1 MLLPL
6 QDYWQRIV
14 MFNKKYLYIGIGVLL
29 ILLIGKK
36 VSALNLIKQFEGLK
50 LTSYPDSGG
59 IYTIGFGNTIN
70 KDTGQAIKQGD
81 KIDLATAERWL
92 KIDVAEREKKIKA
105 LIQVPINENMKAAL
119 VSLAY
124 NIGTGAFASS
134 TLLRLLNS
142 GADKKLVADQFLRWN
157 KVQGKEVKGLT
168 NRRKLEQE
176 LFLK

>member
-1 MLLPL
+1 M
-6 QDYWQRIV
+6 
-14 MFNKKYLYIGIGVLL
+14 MSNKKKIYIGIAVLL
-29 ILLIGKK
+29 ILLFGKK
-36 VSALNLIKQFEGLK
+36 VSAFNLIKKFEGLE
-50 LTSYPDSGG
+50 LTSYPDTGG
-59 IYTIGFGNTIN
+59 IWTIGFGSTIN

-92 KIDVAEREKKIKA
+92 KQDIAEREKRIKE
-105 LIQVPINENMKAAL
+105 LIKVPVTANMKAAL

-142 GADKKLVADQFLRWN
+142 GADKKLVANQFLRWN

-168 NRRKLEQE
+168 NRRKLERE

>member
-1 MLLPL
+1 
-6 QDYWQRIV
+6 
-14 MFNKKYLYIGIGVLL
+14 MFNKKKIYIGLAIFL

-36 VSALNLIKQFEGLK
+36 VSAFNIIKKFEGLE
-50 LTSYPDSGG
+50 LTSYPDTGG
-59 IYTIGFGNTIN
+59 IWTIGFGSTIN

-92 KIDVAEREKKIKA
+92 MKDIAERQVKIKG
-105 LIQVPINENMKAAL
+105 LIKVPINDNQVAAIT
-119 VSLAY
+119 SLAY
-124 NIGTGAFASS
+124 NIGTGALSSS

-168 NRRKLEQE
+168 NRRILERE

>member
-1 MLLPL
+1 M
-6 QDYWQRIV
+6 
-14 MFNKKYLYIGIGVLL
+14 MSNKRKIYIGIAVIL
-29 ILLIGKK
+29 ILLFGKK
-36 VSALNLIKQFEGLK
+36 VSAFNLIKKFEGLE
-50 LTSYPDSGG
+50 LTSYPDTGG
-59 IYTIGFGNTIN
+59 IWTIGFGSTIN

-81 KIDLATAERWL
+81 KINVATAERWL
-92 KIDVAEREKKIKA
+92 KQDIAEREKKIKG
-105 LIQVPINENMKAAL
+105 LIKVPVTANMKAAL

-142 GADKKLVADQFLRWN
+142 GADKKMVADQFLKWN

-168 NRRKLEQE
+168 NRRKLERE

>member
-6 QDYWQRIV
+6 LDYWQRIV
-14 MFNKKYLYIGIGVLL
+14 MSNKKKIYIGLAILL
-29 ILLIGKK
+29 ILLFGKK
-36 VSALNLIKQFEGLK
+36 VSALNIIKKFEGIE
-50 LTSYPDSGG
+50 LTSYPDTGG
-59 IYTIGFGNTIN
+59 IWTIGFGSTIN

-92 KIDVAEREKKIKA
+92 KMDIAEREKKINA
-105 LIQVPINENMKAAL
+105 LIKVPVTENMKAAM

-168 NRRKLEQE
+168 NRRKLERE

>member
-1 MLLPL
+1 M
-6 QDYWQRIV
+6 
-14 MFNKKYLYIGIGVLL
+14 MSNKRKIYIGIAVLL
-29 ILLIGKK
+29 ILLFGKK
-36 VSALNLIKQFEGLK
+36 VSAFNLIKKFEGLE
-50 LTSYPDSGG
+50 LTSYPDTGG
-59 IYTIGFGNTIN
+59 IWTIGFGSTIN

-81 KIDLATAERWL
+81 KIDVATAERWL
-92 KIDVAEREKKIKA
+92 KQDIAEREKKIKG
-105 LIQVPINENMKAAL
+105 LIKVPVTANMKAAL

-168 NRRKLEQE
+168 NRRKLERE

>member
-1 MLLPL
+1 M
-6 QDYWQRIV
+6 
-14 MFNKKYLYIGIGVLL
+14 MSNKRKIYIGIAVLL
-29 ILLIGKK
+29 ILLFGKK
-36 VSALNLIKQFEGLK
+36 VSAFNLIKKFEGLE
-50 LTSYPDSGG
+50 LTSYPDTGG
-59 IYTIGFGNTIN
+59 IWTIGFGSTIN

-81 KIDLATAERWL
+81 KIDVATAERWL
-92 KIDVAEREKKIKA
+92 KQDIAEREKKIKG
-105 LIQVPINENMKAAL
+105 LIKVPVTANMKAAL

-142 GADKKLVADQFLRWN
+142 GADKKMVADQFLRWN

-168 NRRKLEQE
+168 NRRKLERE

>member
-1 MLLPL
+1 MS
-6 QDYWQRIV
+6 
-14 MFNKKYLYIGIGVLL
+14 NKRKIYIGIAVLL
-29 ILLIGKK
+29 ILLFGKK
-36 VSALNLIKQFEGLK
+36 VSAFNLIKKFEGLE
-50 LTSYPDSGG
+50 LTSYPDTGG
-59 IYTIGFGNTIN
+59 IWTIGFGSTIN

-81 KIDLATAERWL
+81 KIDVATAERWL
-92 KIDVAEREKKIKA
+92 KQDIAEREKKIKG
-105 LIQVPINENMKAAL
+105 LIKVPVTANMKAAL

-168 NRRKLEQE
+168 NRRKLERE
-176 LFLK
+176 LFLKQYIGS

>member
-1 MLLPL
+1 MS
-6 QDYWQRIV
+6 
-14 MFNKKYLYIGIGVLL
+14 NKRKIYIGIAVIL
-29 ILLIGKK
+29 ILLFGKK
-36 VSALNLIKQFEGLK
+36 VSAFNLIKKFEGLE
-50 LTSYPDSGG
+50 LTSYPDTGG
-59 IYTIGFGNTIN
+59 IWTIGFGSTIN

-81 KIDLATAERWL
+81 KINVATAERWL
-92 KIDVAEREKKIKA
+92 KQDIAEREKKIKG
-105 LIQVPINENMKAAL
+105 LIKVPVTANMKAAL

-142 GADKKLVADQFLRWN
+142 GADKKMVADQFLKWN

-168 NRRKLEQE
+168 NRRKLERE

>member
-1 MLLPL
+1 
-6 QDYWQRIV
+6 

-36 VSALNLIKQFEGLK
+36 VSAFNIIKKFEGLE
-50 LTSYPDSGG
+50 LSSYPDTGG
-59 IYTIGFGNTIN
+59 IWTIGFGSTIN

-92 KIDVAEREKKIKA
+92 KLDVAEREKKIKG
-105 LIQVPINENMKAAL
+105 LIKVPVTANMMAAMT
-119 VSLAY
+119 SLSY

-134 TLLRLLNS
+134 TLLRLLNQGS
-142 GADKKLVADQFLRWN
+142 DKKLVADQFLRWN

-168 NRRKLEQE
+168 NRRKLERE

>member
-1 MLLPL
+1 
-6 QDYWQRIV
+6 V
-14 MFNKKYLYIGIGVLL
+14 MSNKKKIYIALAVLL

-36 VSALNLIKQFEGLK
+36 VSALNLIKKFEGLE
-50 LTSYPDSGG
+50 LTSYPDTGG
-59 IYTIGFGNTIN
+59 IWTIGYGNTIN
-70 KDTGQAIKQGD
+70 KDTGQAIKPGD
-81 KIDLATAERWL
+81 KIDLETAERWL
-92 KIDVAEREKKIKA
+92 KMDVSEREKKIKG
-105 LIQVPINENMKAAL
+105 LIKVPVTENMKAAM

-134 TLLRLLNS
+134 TLLRLLNQ

-168 NRRKLEQE
+168 NRRKLEKE

>member
-1 MLLPL
+1 
-6 QDYWQRIV
+6 
-14 MFNKKYLYIGIGVLL
+14 MFNKRYIYISIAVLL
-29 ILLIGKK
+29 ILLIAKK
-36 VSALNLIKQFEGLK
+36 VNALNLIKQFEGLK
-50 LTSYPDSGG
+50 LTSYPDTGG

-92 KIDVAEREKKIKA
+92 KLDVAEREKKIKA

-142 GADKKLVADQFLRWN
+142 GADKKLVANQFMRWN

>member
-1 MLLPL
+1 MSS
-6 QDYWQRIV
+6 
-14 MFNKKYLYIGIGVLL
+14 KKKLYIGIAVLL
-29 ILLIGKK
+29 ILLFGKK
-36 VSALNLIKQFEGLK
+36 VSALNIIKKFEGLE
-50 LTSYPDSGG
+50 LTAYPDTGN
-59 IYTIGFGNTIN
+59 IWTIGFGATIN

-92 KIDVAEREKKIKA
+92 KQDIAEREKKIKG
-105 LIQVPINENMKAAL
+105 LIKVPVSANMMAAMT
-119 VSLAY
+119 SLAY

-168 NRRKLEQE
+168 NRRKLEME

>member
-1 MLLPL
+1 MS
-6 QDYWQRIV
+6 
-14 MFNKKYLYIGIGVLL
+14 NKKKIYIGIAVLL
-29 ILLIGKK
+29 ILLFGKK
-36 VSALNLIKQFEGLK
+36 VSAFNLIKKFEGLE
-50 LTSYPDSGG
+50 LTSYPDTGG
-59 IYTIGFGNTIN
+59 IWTIGFGSTIN

-81 KIDLATAERWL
+81 KIDVATAERWL
-92 KIDVAEREKKIKA
+92 KQDIAEREKKIKG
-105 LIQVPINENMKAAL
+105 LIKVPVTANMKAAL

-168 NRRKLEQE
+168 NRRKLERE

>member
-1 MLLPL
+1 M
-6 QDYWQRIV
+6 
-14 MFNKKYLYIGIGVLL
+14 MSNKRKIYIGIAVLL
-29 ILLIGKK
+29 ILLFGKK
-36 VSALNLIKQFEGLK
+36 VSAFNLIKKFEGLE
-50 LTSYPDSGG
+50 LTSYPDTGG
-59 IYTIGFGNTIN
+59 IWTIGFGSTIN

-92 KIDVAEREKKIKA
+92 KQDIAEREKKIQG
-105 LIQVPINENMKAAL
+105 LIKVPVTANMKAAL

-142 GADKKLVADQFLRWN
+142 GTDKKLVADQFLRWN

-168 NRRKLEQE
+168 NRRKLERE

>member
-1 MLLPL
+1 MS
-6 QDYWQRIV
+6 
-14 MFNKKYLYIGIGVLL
+14 NKRKIYIGIAVLL
-29 ILLIGKK
+29 ILLFGKK
-36 VSALNLIKQFEGLK
+36 VSAFNLIKKFEGLE
-50 LTSYPDSGG
+50 LTSYPDTGG
-59 IYTIGFGNTIN
+59 IWTIGFGSTIN

-81 KIDLATAERWL
+81 KIDVATAERWL
-92 KIDVAEREKKIKA
+92 KQDIAEREKKIKG
-105 LIQVPINENMKAAL
+105 LIKVPVTANMKAAL

-168 NRRKLEQE
+168 NRRKLERE